1 MTAKKIKGAC
11 TAAKKA
17 VQELKEA
24 LEILK
29 TRKDPRDMALAEDGA
44 VKRFET
50 LFEYSWKALKA
61 AAEFEGSEA
70 PGPRPA
76 IQEAIKFG
84 WIKNVD
90 IWLAALDTRNA
101 TVHDYF
107 DAAPDDY
114 MRVIEEFTKEAMSVL
129 EIISTIGVPSNK
141 HRNRTVRHS

>member
-1 MTAKKIKGAC
+1 MTAKKIKSAC
-11 TAAKKA
+11 AAAKKA
-17 VQELKEA
+17 LAELNEA

-29 TRKDPRDMALAEDGA
+29 ECKTPKEAALQEDGA
-44 VKRFET
+44 VKRFES
-50 LFEYSWKALKA
+50 LFEYCWKALKA

-84 WIKNVD
+84 WIKNVE
-90 IWLAALDTRNA
+90 IWIEALDTRNA

-114 MRVIEEFTKEAMSVL
+114 MKVIKNFSKDAESVL
-129 EIISTIGVPSNK
+129 EKISSLAASAQTK
-141 HRNRTVRHS
+141 K